1 MTQAELNREIAR
13 ATKES
18 VATIAH
24 MGFVPL
30 TPFPLEREREQPL
43 FVDWDELDKSRE
55 MIHPLGR

>member
-18 VATIAH
+18 IATIVH

-30 TPFPLEREREQPL
+30 TPFPVEWECEEPA
-43 FVDWDELDKSRE
+43 FVDWDELDENRE